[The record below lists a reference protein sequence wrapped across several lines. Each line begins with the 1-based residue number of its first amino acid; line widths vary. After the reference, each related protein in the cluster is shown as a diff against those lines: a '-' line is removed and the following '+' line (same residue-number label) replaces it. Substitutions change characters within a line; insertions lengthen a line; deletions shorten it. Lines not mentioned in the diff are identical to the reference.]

1 MDAVSKVSSGLTKN
15 SKRPTFEIK
24 MPYLRVANVFFDY
37 IDLDDVQT
45 IGVQQGEIE
54 KTLLEKGDVLFVEG
68 NGSPDQIGRV
78 AVWEGQSAPMLHQN
92 HIIKARPDE
101 RKVLP
106 RYCMY
111 FFMTQAGRNQILS
124 CAKTTSGLYTLSL
137 SKIAGFMLPLAPLE
151 EQQQFLQLVEQSDKS
166 KFEAQ
171 QAMENL
177 RVAQKA
183 LMRQHLTK

>member
-1 MDAVSKVSSGLTKN
+1 MIMYTQMIARIEEEMQNTLSS
-15 SKRPTFEIK
+15 SQME
-24 MPYLRVANVFFDY
+24 
-37 IDLDDVQT
+37 Q
-45 IGVQQGEIE
+45 
-54 KTLLEKGDVLFVEG
+54 
-68 NGSPDQIGRV
+68 
-78 AVWEGQSAPMLHQN
+78 LH
-92 HIIKARPDE
+92 KARPDE

-166 KFEAQ
+166 KF
-171 QAMENL
+171 
-177 RVAQKA
+177 VAYQTTITQLFTSMIRSHIYDGGHCNGKYIHRTA
-183 LMRQHLTK
+183 G